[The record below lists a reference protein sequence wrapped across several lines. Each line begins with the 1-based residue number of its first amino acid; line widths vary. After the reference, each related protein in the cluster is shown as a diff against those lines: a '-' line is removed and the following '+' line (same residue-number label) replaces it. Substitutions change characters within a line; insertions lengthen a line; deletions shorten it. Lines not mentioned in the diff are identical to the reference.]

1 VGEHVELRPGGSIK
15 KLAGGANPELSTQL
29 FGYNSEGR
37 LTQRAGKQQGG
48 LRTRCPTRLREDNER
63 AGHERDF
70 ALFAAGLT
78 SDEAT
83 PFFFYHE
90 EHEGHGGGRRL
101 SGLPAKNRTAKRR
114 KFFSEDHSQPRPADR
129 AGEMV

>member
-1 VGEHVELRPGGSIK
+1 MGEHVELRPGGSIK

-70 ALFAAGLT
+70 ALFADGLT
-78 SDEAT
+78 SDEAN
-83 PFFFYHE
+83 PFFSTMKSMKDMAGG
-90 EHEGHGGGRRL
+90 EG
-101 SGLPAKNRTAKRR
+101 
-114 KFFSEDHSQPRPADR
+114 
-129 AGEMV
+129 